1 MNGTNHCLTAA
12 QLDAIELDCLP
23 EDDRTWAEQH
33 LQDCISCCQRLESSD
48 SHLEL
53 RAITKSYLR
62 DDDYDQTKF
71 GGWVPTTRDTDVRIE
86 TLLKGLA
93 PTDDPS
99 MLGRLGCYEISGVIG
114 CGGMGIV
121 LKAFEPA
128 LGRFVA
134 LKVLSPNYWKDSVA
148 RERFIREARAAASIV
163 HEGVIEIY
171 GVAETNG
178 IPYFAMPYI
187 RGDSL
192 QKRIDRSGPL
202 AIDEILRIGM
212 QVAGG
217 LAAAHAQGLVHRDVK
232 PANVLLGDGIDR
244 ARLSDFGIARFDSDA
259 SITSTGYVPG
269 TPQYMSPEQV
279 RGESIDHRSD
289 LFSFGSLLY
298 TMCVGHAPFEA
309 ETSFELL
316 NQIVSVDPPRLE
328 RLRPELP
335 IWLVA
340 LIDRLHE
347 KDPNDRLQSASETRL
362 LIEQCLARWQQPST
376 VVLPALASTLEKQ
389 YRQKSAEKLNH
400 LSTKGFV
407 MLATLF
413 TLIVGGVVLPLFAP
427 NLLSGLAGEEEEAIG
442 LQGRLI
448 DDEGKPVGNVEVWA
462 VQKTWPN
469 NRFQQQVLK
478 VTSDSKGEFA
488 FADFAIHGKQYAFLL
503 SVVSPEYLLTS
514 EYRLVKDGSP
524 QDPIV
529 LQLTAA
535 PPTTFKFIDTKGKA
549 LSGVKVIPST
559 RDVDDSTQMMC
570 YAQQLRLSNYE
581 TNEQGEVRLACW
593 KVGEK
598 GSIYYDTGQ
607 MVEEAKFQL
616 SADQLVTII
625 VPEIKKPAPTAAKVS
640 VSAVFVDESGKPAAD
655 LTVAVVRKTWP
666 NNRYRQD
673 GSIVKTDK
681 NGGLTLKDF
690 ADLGSQYACMLT
702 VVSDKHAMTSHY
714 FLTED
719 GAQLETA
726 KHVVQANESIPFQVV
741 DSEGSP
747 LADVEISPRQR
758 LTTAGDDYLNYHM
771 NAGATAQKTG
781 AEGELSL
788 SYWKRGEEGKVFY
801 RKGNNEGE
809 LQFEVPESGA
819 VLLKINTGS

>member
-1 MNGTNHCLTAA
+1 MWRVPVRDRALFSSSLCRLRRLASVSRLSRLPRSA
-12 QLDAIELDCLP
+12 LDVPCPRPESVGLPEFLDCLSCRGRLWTCPVPVQKRSRELRVGGPLPLGGSWFGFNQRILTKCRQILSDHASNWQRIRKLNIGTATRPSLIVRVRDP
-23 EDDRTWAEQH
+23 EDFAAWEEFSAIYRPVIFRFARRQGLQESDAEDLVQSVMLSVATQIGNWQPDGNRARFRTWLLKIARNQTISH
-33 LQDCISCCQRLESSD
+33 LRRRSSIAVARGGSTSVQRLAEVPASEAMIDQDLQRECFRHAASKVRLQFEEVTWQAFWMTAVEER
-48 SHLEL
+48 SIHEVAAHLK
-53 RAITKSYLR
+53 I
-62 DDDYDQTKF
+62 
-71 GGWVPTTRDTDVRIE
+71 
-86 TLLKGLA
+86 
-93 PTDDPS
+93 
-99 MLGRLGCYEISGVIG
+99 GCYEISGVIG

-134 LKVLSPNYWKDSVA
+134 VKVLSPNYWKDSVA

-163 HEGVIEIY
+163 HQGVIEIY

-289 LFSFGSLLY
+289 LFSFGSVLY
-298 TMCVGHAPFEA
+298 TMCVGRAPFEA

-316 NQIVSVDPPRLE
+316 NQIVSIDPPKLE
-328 RLRPELP
+328 RLRPDLP

-389 YRQKSAEKLNH
+389 YRQKSAEKLNY

-413 TLIVGGVVLPLFAP
+413 TLIVGGVVLPFFAP
-427 NLLSGLAGEEEEAIG
+427 NLLSGLAGEDEKAIG

-448 DDEGKPVGNVEVWA
+448 DDEGKPVGNVEV
-462 VQKTWPN
+462 
-469 NRFQQQVLK
+469 
-478 VTSDSKGEFA
+478 
-488 FADFAIHGKQYAFLL
+488 
-503 SVVSPEYLLTS
+503 
-514 EYRLVKDGSP
+514 
-524 QDPIV
+524 
-529 LQLTAA
+529 
-535 PPTTFKFIDTKGKA
+535 
-549 LSGVKVIPST
+549 
-559 RDVDDSTQMMC
+559 
-570 YAQQLRLSNYE
+570 
-581 TNEQGEVRLACW
+581 
-593 KVGEK
+593 
-598 GSIYYDTGQ
+598 
-607 MVEEAKFQL
+607 
-616 SADQLVTII
+616 
-625 VPEIKKPAPTAAKVS
+625 
-640 VSAVFVDESGKPAAD
+640 
-655 LTVAVVRKTWP
+655 
-666 NNRYRQD
+666 
-673 GSIVKTDK
+673 
-681 NGGLTLKDF
+681 
-690 ADLGSQYACMLT
+690 
-702 VVSDKHAMTSHY
+702 
-714 FLTED
+714 
-719 GAQLETA
+719 
-726 KHVVQANESIPFQVV
+726 
-741 DSEGSP
+741 
-747 LADVEISPRQR
+747 
-758 LTTAGDDYLNYHM
+758 
-771 NAGATAQKTG
+771 
-781 AEGELSL
+781 
-788 SYWKRGEEGKVFY
+788 
-801 RKGNNEGE
+801 
-809 LQFEVPESGA
+809 
-819 VLLKINTGS
+819 